1 MRSLVFEGRTWQEY
15 ERLRKKDKALHK
27 SLCRVLTE
35 LLRGDPA
42 KGLGKPEALKHKLS
56 GYWSRRI
63 SQKNRVVYKFDDKA
77 VYIFAIGGH
86 YK

>member
-15 ERLRKKDKALHK
+15 ERLREKDKVLHK

-35 LLRGDPA
+35 MLRGDPA
-42 KGLGKPEALKHKLS
+42 MGLGKPEALKHTLS

-63 SQKNRVVYKFDDKA
+63 SQKDRVIYAFDEDTI
-77 VYIFAIGGH
+77 YIHSISGH
-86 YK
+86 Y